1 MHAPMPRLNP
11 KLHTLLAASFLAW
24 AVAPVLAAGE
34 IPYATPGTYNATT
47 YTFTAQNTGDV
58 LAYFVGGAGAGH
70 QNTVGLLINGVLSSA
85 GFGLDNHASAV
96 GDSFN
101 FGPVQAGDVLTLVM
115 NDATLNARVYS
126 NPALNAAYDA
136 VGVTLHN
143 HIYSTPYSASSG
155 RFAGVP
161 DGIYVGFEDL
171 PFPGS
176 DYNYDDESFVFTN
189 VAVAV
194 PEPQVLALMLA
205 GLGVAAM
212 ATRRRR
218 WV

>member
-1 MHAPMPRLNP
+1 MNAPRFHVVTSCTRALFAT
-11 KLHTLLAASFLAW
+11 TLLAGFGAQA
-24 AVAPVLAAGE
+24 LAAGE
-34 IPYATPGTYNATT
+34 IPYANPGTHNATT

-58 LAYFVGGAGAGH
+58 VAYFVGGAGAGH
-70 QNTVGLLINGVLSSA
+70 QNTVGLLVNGVLSSA

-101 FGPVQAGDVLTLVM
+101 FGQVQAGDVLTLVM
-115 NDATLNARVYS
+115 NDGTLNARVYS
-126 NPALNAAYDA
+126 NPALNVAYDA
-136 VGVTLHN
+136 AGVTLHN
-143 HIYSTPYSASSG
+143 HIYSTAYSASSG

-161 DGIYVGFEDL
+161 DGTYVGFEDL

-194 PEPQVLALMLA
+194 PEPQALPLMLA
-205 GLGVAAM
+205 GLGLAGFAA
-212 ATRRRR
+212 RRR
-218 WV
+218 V